1 MGQAARRRAARR
13 GGRQAHY
20 VPLNTCHSPL
30 RYHVL
35 LPTPHHYLLLTTYG
49 SPPRGRLSSAAHA
62 SSANPTS
69 LSAADPALSPSA
81 ILEGARQSGEQIA
94 ESLAELYPR
103 LSAAYPVLTSRVL
116 PSPPRQSGAVAE
128 ITSGAAAEQVT
139 PGEIAEAVG
148 EIAEE
153 ISAQIAELD
162 PDAQLAV
169 VLQACGR
176 LGAHH
181 RDFVRSVL
189 LASRSEG

>member
-1 MGQAARRRAARR
+1 
-13 GGRQAHY
+13 
-20 VPLNTCHSPL
+20 
-30 RYHVL
+30 
-35 LPTPHHYLLLTTYG
+35 
-49 SPPRGRLSSAAHA
+49 
-62 SSANPTS
+62 
-69 LSAADPALSPSA
+69 
-81 ILEGARQSGEQIA
+81 
-94 ESLAELYPR
+94 
-103 LSAAYPVLTSRVL
+103 VL

>member
-1 MGQAARRRAARR
+1 M
-13 GGRQAHY
+13 
-20 VPLNTCHSPL
+20 NTCHSPL
-30 RYHVL
+30 LYHVL
-35 LPTPHHYLLLTTYG
+35 LPNPHHYLLLTAYCL
-49 SPPRGRLSSAAHA
+49 PPRARLSSAAHA

-181 RDFVRSVL
+181 RDVVRSVL